1 MRTKS
6 GRDIF
11 KDKHGPI
18 TTWVPL
24 EDLAILQ
31 QLAIKHNVTL
41 AAYIRAII
49 VDIIQDERH
58 TIE

>member
-11 KDKHGPI
+11 KDKHGPV

-24 EDLAILQ
+24 EDVAILQ
-31 QLAIKHNVTL
+31 QLATKHKVTL
-41 AAYIRAII
+41 AAYLRAII
-49 VDIIQDERH
+49 IDIIQDERH